1 MEMKEENGVL
11 RDAAEENMKEPVPVP
26 EEELRKTVGGAGV
39 TPPSGTAQLIL
50 ERAEQELG
58 KPYEWGAVGP
68 SAYDCSGLV
77 SYCVTGMHTRIGTTS
92 TFMGWPRVSD
102 PQPGDICT
110 SSSHC
115 GIYIGG
121 GSMIHAPT
129 FGTVVSRGPVQ
140 SGMIFVRP
148 PET

>member
-1 MEMKEENGVL
+1 MEMKEENG
-11 RDAAEENMKEPVPVP
+11 KEPVPVS
-26 EEELRKTVGGAGV
+26 EEELRKTVGGADV
-39 TPPSGTAQLIL
+39 TPAPVPSGTALLIL

-58 KPYEWGAVGP
+58 KPYAWGAVGP
-68 SAYDCSGLV
+68 NAYDCSGLV
-77 SYCVTGMHTRIGTTS
+77 SYCVTGVHCRIGTTT

-129 FGTVVSRGPVQ
+129 EGTVVSRGPVQ
-140 SGMIFVRP
+140 GGMIFVRP